1 MKFGGYKQV
10 IGQQTKNH
18 EPARYNSQSPL
29 A

>member
-1 MKFGGYKQV
+1 MKLGGYIQV

-18 EPARYNSQSPL
+18 EPARHNSQSPL